1 MTSQAFALCVGV
13 NSVDPKHYS
22 GWSGP
27 LAACE
32 YDANDMTRLLSRR
45 GFDVST
51 LLTAAAKRDAVLGKL
66 RELAGIAKP
75 GDVVCY
81 SNSSHGGQLP
91 DLNADEDDGADET
104 LCMFDGEIVDDELAL
119 SWSRFKAGVRIVMIS
134 DSCHSGTVSR
144 LLHRDIQSYEDAYVA
159 RHMPSDVAVRTY
171 NANQAFYD
179 PILSSQHLDAS
190 RDNIEASVLLISGCM
205 DNQTSLDGFRNGL
218 FTSNLLR
225 VWNGGKFT
233 GSYRSFRNQI
243 ARRMPTTQTPNF
255 YFAGKR
261 CPKFEA
267 ETPFTIGAK
276 LDLASVR
283 GVVPL

>member
-1 MTSQAFALCVGV
+1 MTATGYALCTGL
-13 NSVDPKHYS
+13 NSVDPGHYS

-27 LAACE
+27 LTACE
-32 YDANDMTRLLSRR
+32 FDANDMARLLSRR
-45 GFDVST
+45 GFQVTT
-51 LLTAAAKRDAVLGKL
+51 LLTAAAKRGVVLGKL
-66 RELAGIAKP
+66 RELASLAKP
-75 GDVVCY
+75 GDLVAFT
-81 SNSSHGGQLP
+81 NSSHGGQLP

-119 SWSRFKAGVRIVMIS
+119 IWSLFKPGVRIVMIS

-144 LLHRDIQSYEDAYVA
+144 LVHGDIELSTTNAYIT
-159 RHMPSDVAVRTY
+159 RCMPSDVAVRTY

-190 RDNIEASVLLISGCM
+190 RDNIEASVLLISGCQ
-205 DNQTSLDGFRNGL
+205 DNQTSLDGFKNGL
-218 FTSNLLR
+218 FTQNLLR

-233 GSYRSFRNQI
+233 GTYRSFRNQI
-243 ARRMPTTQTPNF
+243 ARRMPNTQTPNL

-267 ETPFTIGAK
+267 QVPFTI
-276 LDLASVR
+276 
-283 GVVPL
+283 

>member
-1 MTSQAFALCVGV
+1 MTATGYALCVGV
-13 NSVDPKHYS
+13 NTVDPRHYA

-27 LAACE
+27 LTACE
-32 YDANDMTRLLSRR
+32 FDANDMSRLLSRR

-66 RELAGIAKP
+66 RYLATISKP
-75 GDVVCY
+75 GDTIVY

-104 LCMFDGEIVDDELAL
+104 LCMFDGEIVDDEYAHI
-119 SWSRFKAGVRIVMIS
+119 WSQFKPGVRIVMIS

-144 LLHRDIQSYEDAYVA
+144 AVHGEPNLGDLTHDV
-159 RHMPSDVAVRTY
+159 RHMPSSVAGRTY
-171 NANQAFYD
+171 DQNQAFYD
-179 PILSSQHLDAS
+179 PILSSLHLDAS

-233 GSYRSFRNQI
+233 GGYRSFRNQI
-243 ARRMPTTQTPNF
+243 ARRMPNTQTPNL

-261 CPKFEA
+261 CSKFEA
-267 ETPFTIGAK
+267 QVPFTIGAT
-276 LDLASVR
+276 
-283 GVVPL
+283 